1 MWPFGH
7 VCAECCG
14 RGLTSG
20 IAKRSNRTRAGMGP
34 ASDSEANRTMDCTLK
49 FTMAVSAARPG
60 GVIARSA
67 REENAL

>member
-7 VCAECCG
+7 VGAECCG

-20 IAKRSNRTRAGMGP
+20 IAERSNRTRRHGAGP
-34 ASDSEANRTMDCTLK
+34 AILKRTETMDCTLK
-49 FTMAVSAARPG
+49 FITAVSAARPG
-60 GVIARSA
+60 GVIAHSA